1 MVVRLRGG
9 CMMKTL
15 ALALGAGGARG
26 LSHVA
31 VFEALD
37 ELGVKPVAIAGSSI
51 GALAGAI
58 YGAGMS
64 GKEIRHYIIELA
76 HNRGEVWRRA
86 MQSRAGTVGGMFNG
100 DFSSAVQLDP
110 EKLLGQFLRD
120 PVPDDFGALKIPLT
134 VVASDLYA
142 RRAVTFGAGPLRPAL
157 AASIAIPGLMRPV
170 VVGDR
175 VLIDGGATNPLPFDL
190 LRGKADIIVAVDIT
204 GQPAED
210 RKDVPSAVETLY
222 AAVQLMTSTIISE
235 KLRHDA
241 PDLLVTPNVGSFRA
255 LDFFQASAILR
266 AAEAAKTELKEKLAA
281 LLGI

>member
-1 MVVRLRGG
+1 
-9 CMMKTL
+9 MKTL
-15 ALALGAGGARG
+15 ALALGSGGARG

-51 GALAGAI
+51 GALAGAV

-64 GKEIRHYIIELA
+64 GREIRHLVVELA

-86 MQSRAGTVGGMFNG
+86 MLSRAGTLGGMFNG
-100 DFSSAVQLDP
+100 DISSVVQFDP
-110 EKLLGQFLRD
+110 EKLLAQFLRD

-142 RRAVTFGAGPLRPAL
+142 RREVTFSSGPLKPAL

-190 LRGKADIIVAVDIT
+190 LRGKADVIVAVDIS
-204 GQPAED
+204 GQPVED
-210 RKDVPSAVETLY
+210 RTDLPSAVETLY
-222 AAVQLMTSTIISE
+222 ASVLVMTSAIINE
-235 KLRHDA
+235 KLRRDR
-241 PDLLVTPNVGSFRA
+241 PDLLVTPNVGAFRA
-255 LDFFQASAILR
+255 LDFFQASAIIR
-266 AAEAAKTELKEKLAA
+266 VAEDAKADLKAKLAA
-281 LLGI
+281 LLEM

>member
-1 MVVRLRGG
+1 
-9 CMMKTL
+9 MKTL
-15 ALALGAGGARG
+15 ALALGGGGARG
-26 LSHVA
+26 IAHIA

-37 ELGVKPVAIAGSSI
+37 ELGVRPVALAGTSI
-51 GALAGAI
+51 GALAGAV

-64 GKEIRHYIIELA
+64 GHEIRRFVIDLA

-86 MQSRAGTVGGMFNG
+86 MLSRAGTIGGMFNG
-100 DFSSAVQLDP
+100 DITSAVQLDP
-110 EKLLGQFLRD
+110 EKLVAQFLRD

-142 RRAVTFGAGPLRPAL
+142 RREVAFNTGPLKPAL

-175 VLIDGGATNPLPFDL
+175 VLIDGGATNPMPFDL
-190 LRGKADIIVAVDIT
+190 LRGKADIVLAVDIT
-204 GQPAED
+204 GQPVED
-210 RKDVPSAVETLY
+210 RKDMPSAVETLY

-235 KLRHDA
+235 KLKRDR
-241 PDLLVTPNVGSFRA
+241 PDLLVTPDVGAFRA

-266 AAEAAKTELKEKLAA
+266 TAEAAKADLKAKLAA
-281 LLGI
+281 LLEISGP

>member
-1 MVVRLRGG
+1 
-9 CMMKTL
+9 MKSL

-26 LSHVA
+26 LAHIA
-31 VFEALD
+31 VLEVLD
-37 ELGVKPVAIAGSSI
+37 ELGVRPVAIAGSSI

-64 GKEIRHYIIELA
+64 GREIRHFAVELA

-86 MQSRAGTVGGMFNG
+86 MLSRAGTFGGMFNG

-110 EKLLGQFLRD
+110 EKLLAQFLRN

-142 RRAVTFGAGPLRPAL
+142 RRAVMFSSGPLRPAL

-175 VLIDGGATNPLPFDL
+175 VLVDGGATDPLPFGL
-190 LRGKADIIVAVDIT
+190 LRGQADIILAVDIT
-204 GQPAED
+204 GQPHED

-222 AAVQLMTSTIISE
+222 TSVQLMTSTIISE
-235 KLRHDA
+235 KLKRDR
-241 PDLLVTPNVGSFRA
+241 PDLLVAPDVGSFRA
-255 LDFFQASAILR
+255 LDFFQAGAILR
-266 AAEAAKTELKEKLAA
+266 VAEAAKNDLKARLEV
-281 LLGI
+281 LLEI

>member
-1 MVVRLRGG
+1 
-9 CMMKTL
+9 MKTV

-26 LSHVA
+26 LSHAA

-37 ELGVKPVAIAGSSI
+37 ELGVRPVAIAGSSI
-51 GALAGAI
+51 GALAGAV

-64 GKEIRHYIIELA
+64 GREIRHFVVELA
-76 HNRGEVWRRA
+76 HRRTEVWRRV
-86 MQSRAGTVGGMFNG
+86 MQSRAGTFGGMFNG
-100 DFSSAVQLDP
+100 DVAAAVQLDA
-110 EKLLGQFLRD
+110 EKIVAQFVRD

-142 RRAVTFGAGPLRPAL
+142 RRAVAFDSGPLKPAL

-175 VLIDGGATNPLPFDL
+175 VMIDGGATNPLPFDL

-204 GQPAED
+204 GQPVDD
-210 RKDVPSAVETLY
+210 RTDVPSAVETLY
-222 AAVQLMTSTIISE
+222 ASVLVMTTAIIQE
-235 KLRHDA
+235 KLRNDR

-266 AAEAAKTELKEKLAA
+266 VAEAMKADLTAKLAA
-281 LLGI
+281 LLEI

>member
-1 MVVRLRGG
+1 
-9 CMMKTL
+9 MKTL
-15 ALALGAGGARG
+15 ALALGSGGARG

-37 ELGVKPVAIAGSSI
+37 ELGVRPVAIAGSSI
-51 GALAGAI
+51 GALAGAV

-64 GKEIRHYIIELA
+64 GREIRRFVVELA

-86 MQSRAGTVGGMFNG
+86 MLSRAGTLGGMFNG
-100 DFSSAVQLDP
+100 DISSVVQFDP
-110 EKLLGQFLRD
+110 EKLLAQFLRD
-120 PVPDDFGALKIPLT
+120 PVPDDFSALKIPLT

-142 RRAVTFGAGPLRPAL
+142 RREVTFSSGPLKPAL

-204 GQPAED
+204 GQPVED

-222 AAVQLMTSTIISE
+222 ASVLVMTSAIIGE
-235 KLRHDA
+235 KLRRDR
-241 PDLLVTPNVGSFRA
+241 PDLLVTPNVGAFRA
-255 LDFFQASAILR
+255 LDFFQASAIIR
-266 AAEAAKTELKEKLAA
+266 VAEEMKTELKNKLAA
-281 LLGI
+281 LLEIAHL

>member
-1 MVVRLRGG
+1 
-9 CMMKTL
+9 
-15 ALALGAGGARG
+15 
-26 LSHVA
+26 
-31 VFEALD
+31 
-37 ELGVKPVAIAGSSI
+37 
-51 GALAGAI
+51 
-58 YGAGMS
+58 MS
-64 GKEIRHYIIELA
+64 GREIRHFVIDLA

-86 MQSRAGTVGGMFNG
+86 MQSRAGTFGGMFNG

-110 EKLLGQFLRD
+110 EKLLAQFLSD

-142 RRAVTFGAGPLRPAL
+142 RRAVTFNAGPLKPAL

-190 LRGKADIIVAVDIT
+190 LRGKADVIVAVDIT
-204 GQPAED
+204 GQPDED
-210 RKDVPSAVETLY
+210 RKEVPSAVETLY

-235 KLRHDA
+235 KLRRDR
-241 PDLLVTPNVGSFRA
+241 PDLLVTPNVGAFRA

-266 AAEAAKTELKEKLAA
+266 VAEAAKTDLKAKLEA
-281 LLGI
+281 LLGM

>member
-1 MVVRLRGG
+1 
-9 CMMKTL
+9 MKTL

-26 LSHVA
+26 LSHIA

-37 ELGVKPVAIAGSSI
+37 ELGIQPVAITGTSI
-51 GALAGAI
+51 GALAGAV
-58 YGAGMS
+58 YSAGMS
-64 GKEIRHYIIELA
+64 GKEIRHFVLDLA

-86 MQSRAGTVGGMFNG
+86 MLSRAGTFGGMFNG
-100 DFSSAVQLDP
+100 DFSAVVQLDA
-110 EKLLGQFLRD
+110 EKLLAQFLRD
-120 PVPDDFGALKIPLT
+120 PLPDDFNALKIPLT

-142 RRAVTFGAGPLRPAL
+142 RRAVAFDSGPLKPAL

-170 VVGDR
+170 VIGER
-175 VLIDGGATNPLPFDL
+175 VLVDGGGTNPLPFDL

-235 KLRHDA
+235 KLRRDR
-241 PDLLVTPNVGSFRA
+241 PDLLVTPNVGAFRA

-266 AAEAAKTELKEKLAA
+266 VSEAAKMDLKAKLEA
-281 LLGI
+281 LLGM